1 MPLGPCPGCHIGNFD
16 PFICTIVLKKLSMKM
31 SLTLW
36 RADTKFN
43 IKAQASETREK
54 VEKLNSEISI

>member
-1 MPLGPCPGCHIGNFD
+1 
-16 PFICTIVLKKLSMKM
+16 M

-43 IKAQASETREK
+43 IKADNCKKAQASETREK
-54 VEKLNSEISI
+54 FEKINSGMSI